1 MDSRVYGNWSDN
13 STLPQVQWKH
23 QLVNNISVLDP
34 FTKTWTHAQWV
45 PLSYIIS
52 AFSWVSPAGSV
63 QLPRL
68 ACLILQLKCPTLLH
82 RHPCLNETR
91 FQNFLLK
98 WKVMVETTSIISKTY
113 LKATQSLV
121 PLGRT
126 DVPHH
131 SWLNSCSGLISIQST
146 NLLFSLRS
154 HSPSGINQSY
164 FLHPQF
170 LLLNWNGSILI
181 HSPYLTVFLLHNKHF
196 SKPTFPTSCCQPH
209 SNSTV
214 FINQRTSD
222 TEFKGWPQGSWNSY
236 CINIMFTGGQAF
248 SSGLLSIKVLGGVKY
263 TTLSPLVNGTEEQK
277 L

>member
-1 MDSRVYGNWSDN
+1 MSFCIKKNTWLRLCCEIHKTFYG
-13 STLPQVQWKH
+13 KG
-23 QLVNNISVLDP
+23 
-34 FTKTWTHAQWV
+34 K
-45 PLSYIIS
+45 
-52 AFSWVSPAGSV
+52 
-63 QLPRL
+63 
-68 ACLILQLKCPTLLH
+68 LILI
-82 RHPCLNETR
+82 
-91 FQNFLLK
+91 K
-98 WKVMVETTSIISKTY
+98 WHQ
-113 LKATQSLV
+113 TQIYIRS
-121 PLGRT
+121 
-126 DVPHH
+126 
-131 SWLNSCSGLISIQST
+131 ISIQST